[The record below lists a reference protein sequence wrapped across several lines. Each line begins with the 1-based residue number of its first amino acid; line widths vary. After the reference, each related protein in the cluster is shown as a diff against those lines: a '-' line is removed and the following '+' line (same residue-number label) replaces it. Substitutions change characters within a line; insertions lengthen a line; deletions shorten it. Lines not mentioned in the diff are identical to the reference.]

1 MLSRHLNFSSGMGD
15 SHMRFKKEYLIFQS
29 SLCMENKYVAFETK
43 SKGSKTFGL
52 GVSVS
57 VYKTMCP
64 EFCTHRPL
72 VSDNKIDLLA

>member
-57 VYKTMCP
+57 VILGVGMFIRLSGKQ
-64 EFCTHRPL
+64 EK
-72 VSDNKIDLLA
+72 DI